1 MARPRKQIELGKG
14 YGWLTVLSEASKD
27 ATGHI
32 RWNVRCRCGVEYAV
46 QTSFLNNPN
55 CKCRVCSDKHDRSKR
70 RMSAV
75 GDVLNGW
82 RILSEVGKNSQGAL
96 LYQCEC
102 IYCGHTAIKT
112 RGSLTLVKGNGCVC
126 CKPDY
131 HFIIHGNSATGT
143 LSDGTEFQIDTALIP
158 SVQKYHWKKN
168 EKGYITRS
176 NRGLPKLHL
185 HWLAL
190 GYQEAPEHIIDH
202 INRDKTDCRSSNL
215 RLVTPQQNSMN
226 RSIGRN
232 CTTGYVGVCF
242 HKRRNRYQAKI
253 SLNNRNI
260 HLGTSSDPIECA
272 QMYNAA
278 SQILFGEYCGH
289 QNAVPP
295 ASAELKNRIQD
306 KCRPYMVASLIAQ
319 MPCTMCES
327 A

>member
-1 MARPRKQIELGKG
+1 MPKPRKQIELGKE
-14 YGWLTVLSEASKD
+14 YGWLTVLSESPKD
-27 ATGHI
+27 TTGHI
-32 RWNVRCRCGVEYAV
+32 RWNVRCRCGIEYSV
-46 QTSFLNNPN
+46 QTSFLSKPN
-55 CKCRVCSDKHDRSKR
+55 CKCRGCSDKNDQQKR
-70 RMSAV
+70 RLSAI

-112 RGSLTLVKGNGCVC
+112 RGALTLVKGNGCAY

-143 LSDGTEFQIDTALIP
+143 LPDGTEFQIDTALIP
-158 SVQKYHWKKN
+158 SVQKYRWMKN

-190 GYQEAPEHIIDH
+190 GYQESPEHIIDH
-202 INRDKTDCRSSNL
+202 ISRDKADCRSSNL
-215 RLVTPQQNSMN
+215 RFVTPQQNSMN

-232 CTTGYVGVCF
+232 CTTGYVGVCY

-260 HLGTSSDPIECA
+260 HLGTSADPIECA
-272 QMYNAA
+272 QMYNTA

-289 QNAVPP
+289 QNDAPP
-295 ASAELKNRIQD
+295 ASAELKHRIQN
-306 KCRPYMVASLIAQ
+306 KCRPYIVASLIAQ
-319 MPCTMCES
+319 MPCTICES